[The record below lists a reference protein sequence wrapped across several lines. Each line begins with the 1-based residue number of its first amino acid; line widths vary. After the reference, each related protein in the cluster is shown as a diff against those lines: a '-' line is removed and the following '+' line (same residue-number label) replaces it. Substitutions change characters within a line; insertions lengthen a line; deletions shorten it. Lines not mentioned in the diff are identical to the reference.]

1 MAYHRS
7 LLRISTLITKISQ
20 QQFYEGLRGRLRF
33 MEGLPW
39 SSVYAEF
46 QADRFFRRVPR
57 RVIRSFTPARAL
69 PSWACRAKA
78 RTSGQRRVKRLL
90 LLLPVG
96 LSGGNIC

>member
-7 LLRISTLITKISQ
+7 LLRIPALITKISQ

-46 QADRFFRRVPR
+46 QADRLYRRVGG
-57 RVIRSFTPARAL
+57 RVIRSLTPARAL
-69 PSWACRAKA
+69 PAGASRAKA
-78 RTSGQRRVKRLL
+78 RPSGQRRVKRLL

-96 LSGGNIC
+96 LSGGNRC